1 MYAFLI
7 LLLIVFAIA
16 ALQRGV
22 LTRRAYPL
30 AVSGAAMLADALFIT
45 ILSL

>member
-7 LLLIVFAIA
+7 LVLIAFALG

-22 LTRRAYPL
+22 RTRRAYPL